1 MAKCKCGGTLK
12 STYYPIAPSV
22 MSGYKCI
29 LFCTKSKVEVV
40 GGGVLCTKRDAYA
53 LAKEKLEKQE
63 NREEFKGEK

>member
-12 STYYPIAPSV
+12 STYYSSV

-40 GGGVLCTKRDAYA
+40 GGGILCTKRDAYA
-53 LAKEKLEKQE
+53 LAKEKLEKLE
-63 NREEFKGEK
+63 NNKEFKGEK

>member
-12 STYYPIAPSV
+12 STYYSTAPSV

-53 LAKEKLEKQE
+53 LAKEKLEKLE
-63 NREEFKGEK
+63 NREEFNGEK

>member
-53 LAKEKLEKQE
+53 LAKEKLE
-63 NREEFKGEK
+63 NSEEFKGEK

>member
-53 LAKEKLEKQE
+53 LAKEKLE
-63 NREEFKGEK
+63 NSEEFRGEK